1 MNNGNRCPIYE
12 LSKMLV
18 NEMKERSDLN
28 YLMKNFKFWKEF
40 MENDMKEFESKN
52 YKEYDVPE
60 NGSASPGVKKRNRSF
75 DFSRSSSLEVK

>member
-1 MNNGNRCPIYE
+1 
-12 LSKMLV
+12 
-18 NEMKERSDLN
+18 
-28 YLMKNFKFWKEF
+28 

-52 YKEYDVPE
+52 YKEYVVPE